1 MISAKRRKM
10 KYEGERQIVD
20 LWLESF
26 EEFLIGTR
34 ERDRERERTNE

>member
-1 MISAKRRKM
+1 M

-34 ERDRERERTNE
+34 ERDRERENK